1 MYSFDKLLQLYNKT
15 ENSETFKNKY
25 VDNLVHNIN
34 NNNIVNDEN
43 FLLDFIIINNI
54 HYKIENYVKYI
65 YILVPILFFNVFI
78 FGFKQ
83 IIYII

>member
-1 MYSFDKLLQLYNKT
+1 MYSFDKLLQLYYKT

-43 FLLDFIIINNI
+43 FLLDFIIINNL

-83 IIYII
+83 FIYMI

>member
-1 MYSFDKLLQLYNKT
+1 MYSFDKLLQLYYKT

-43 FLLDFIIINNI
+43 FLLDFIIINNL
-54 HYKIENYVKYI
+54 HYNIENNIKYI
-65 YILVPILFFNVFI
+65 YILVPILFFNIFI

-83 IIYII
+83 FIYII

>member
-1 MYSFDKLLQLYNKT
+1 MYSFDKLLQLYYKT

-25 VDNLVHNIN
+25 VDNLVDNIN

-43 FLLDFIIINNI
+43 FLLDFIIINNL

-78 FGFKQ
+78 LGFKQ
-83 IIYII
+83 FIYMI